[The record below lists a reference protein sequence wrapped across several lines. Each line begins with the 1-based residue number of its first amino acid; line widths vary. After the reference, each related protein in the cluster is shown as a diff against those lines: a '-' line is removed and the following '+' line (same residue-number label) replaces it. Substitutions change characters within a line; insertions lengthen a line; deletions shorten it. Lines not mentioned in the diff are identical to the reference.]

1 MKGNEWVFGLDE
13 ITSVCDQVNNLLKDN
28 DKVFIVGE
36 MGAGKTTFIKNLVL
50 QRGYTDDV
58 SSPTYSLV
66 NMYQHPTEPKTIHHM
81 DLYRIK
87 QLEEAL
93 DFGIE
98 EYLSDDSLCIIEWP
112 EIIEMLSNN
121 DTRRLNLSVLEDNRR
136 KLVFL

>member
-1 MKGNEWVFGLDE
+1 MTSNEWVFGLDE

-36 MGAGKTTFIKNLVL
+36 MGAGKTTFIKNLVK

-66 NMYQHPTEPKTIHHM
+66 NVYLHPTASKTIHHL
-81 DLYRIK
+81 DLYRIMH
-87 QLEEAL
+87 LEEAL

-98 EYLSDDSLCIIEWP
+98 EYLSDDSLCLIEWP
-112 EIIEMLSNN
+112 EIIEMLSND

>member
-1 MKGNEWVFGLDE
+1 MTSNEWVFGLDE

-36 MGAGKTTFIKNLVL
+36 MGAGKTTFIKNLVK

-66 NMYQHPTEPKTIHHM
+66 NVYLHPRDPKTIHHI

-87 QLEEAL
+87 HVEEAL

-112 EIIEMLSNN
+112 EIIEMLSND
-121 DTRRLNLSVLEDNRR
+121 DTCRLNLSVLEDNRR